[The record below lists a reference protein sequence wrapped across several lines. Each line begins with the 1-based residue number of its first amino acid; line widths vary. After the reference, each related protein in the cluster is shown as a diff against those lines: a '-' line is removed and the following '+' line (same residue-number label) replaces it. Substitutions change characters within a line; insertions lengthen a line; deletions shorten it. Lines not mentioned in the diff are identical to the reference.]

1 MAAQITHRDTELHA
15 APTKIQALTPE
26 LAHLRRIRFGARS
39 ETMSAEQ
46 RDVFQ
51 ETLSSDLAA
60 AQAEMDKRLAD
71 TPAPATPRT
80 GILYLRAVRQRSGQ
94 DG

>member
-1 MAAQITHRDTELHA
+1 
-15 APTKIQALTPE
+15 
-26 LAHLRRIRFGARS
+26 
-39 ETMSAEQ
+39 MSAEQ